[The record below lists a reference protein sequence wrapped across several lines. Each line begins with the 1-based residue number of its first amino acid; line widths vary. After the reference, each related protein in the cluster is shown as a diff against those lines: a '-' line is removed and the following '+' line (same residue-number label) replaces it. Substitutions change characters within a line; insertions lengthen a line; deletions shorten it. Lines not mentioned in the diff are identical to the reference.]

1 MAIHRFKCSPALN
14 EEIQSFSRKYMFNND
29 ADLSDNF
36 EEWYAKPNIAILVN
50 IEEGFLKQ
58 HEYDVPIKHK
68 IYRSIKYYYI
78 KKFIKNADIK
88 PQERTT
94 FNKIPLE
101 IMDAIKEDL
110 TSRFQR
116 DPTFK
121 PAESYKLFKTTDDIT
136 IKKSYKNQYYQ
147 MKKKMYPNN
156 VHVRG

>member
-36 EEWYAKPNIAILVN
+36 EEWYTKPNIATLVN
-50 IEEGFLKQ
+50 IEEGFLSR
-58 HEYDVPIKHK
+58 HDYDVPIKHK

-78 KKFIKNADIK
+78 KKFIKNADTK

-94 FNKIPLE
+94 FIKIPPE
-101 IMDAIKEDL
+101 IMDSIKEDL

-121 PAESYKLFKTTDDIT
+121 PADSYKLFKKSDDIT

-147 MKKKMYPNN
+147 MKKKLYPKN
-156 VHVRG
+156 VHVRA